1 MDITVRTSGDCHILD
16 LNGFLVL
23 GSPTM
28 ELRKAVHETVNKNDG
43 KILVNLQNVAYM
55 DVPGLGELVGC
66 YSHAKRQGRKLVLLH
81 PQDRTIRLLI
91 RTKLI
96 TVFDIFYDEA
106 LAVAGS
112 VQNTVSA

>member
-1 MDITVRTSGDCHILD
+1 MEIAIRTSGDCPILD
-16 LNGFLVL
+16 LNGYLVL
-23 GSPTM
+23 GSSTM
-28 ELRKAVHETVNKNDG
+28 KLRKAVHETVEKYEG

-66 YSHAKRQGRKLVLLH
+66 YSHAKRQGRKLILLH

-96 TVFDIFYDEA
+96 TIFDIFYDEA
-106 LAVAGS
+106 LAVAHS